1 MQKNNNYYNKIQI
14 FQKKIIILLNYK
26 LKFQIKIIK
35 SNNINKKLKFYKKII
50 HSTKPIN
57 NNKHNKLKQQKHRIN
72 YKIN

>member
-57 NNKHNKLKQQKHRIN
+57 NNKYLA
-72 YKIN
+72 YKNAYNG